1 MLLADNGCM
10 YWGEALFFGL
20 ESDLDDKEI
29 LGDDCGEGSA
39 HVH

>member
-1 MLLADNGCM
+1 M